1 MAFNGSGTFLI
12 NTAGQPVVSG
22 TVISSTAFNAL
33 TADLATGLSTAIT
46 KDGQTTVTANI
57 PMSTYKFTGLGVGS
71 AATDSANLSQVQS
84 TVTKLLNSVSGADT
98 ITATASPTL
107 AAYAAGQMFYF
118 VAAGDNTTSVTL
130 NIDSLGAKAVTRDG
144 STALVAADIK
154 SGEVIV
160 VVYDGTRFQVV
171 SQLNSAGNATFA
183 NVSIT
188 SALNVGGVATFSAG
202 TAAAPS
208 ITTTGDTNTGIFFP
222 AADTIAFTEGG
233 TESLRVNSSGNM
245 GIGTTSPTNTAGFS
259 RQLQIEGTTAA
270 LTLSG
275 TTGTGKYTL
284 GVPGANAVGLWDNTA
299 SAYRWY
305 VDSSGNLGIG
315 TASPGNRLDVLTG
328 VEGDSVVLNNNNS
341 NVGAANTFGYIVKE
355 AGSNRI
361 TLRYRRDGSATSE
374 LIGVSAG
381 PFVFGTSNTEGMRLT
396 SGGDL
401 AVGLTAPSA
410 RLHAR
415 VVADTE
421 SQIAQFENLNVAGTD
436 SHRLQIKVDAS
447 ANSVKYESTGS
458 SAGSH
463 IFVCGNDERARLDS
477 SGNLGIGTTTM
488 TGKLNVNGDIR
499 TAGGGDLRLS
509 NNGDPSITADDT
521 FLYNDAK
528 NLIVWANGSERA
540 RITSG
545 GDLLV
550 GLTTGSYHILR
561 KAVTNDGGNTTVE
574 FQSTGGSTSQIWY
587 GVSGFNA
594 NAANAATKVGRDA
607 TTLRSINAG
616 GTVNASGADYA
627 EYMTKA
633 GDFALAKGDVCGINA
648 DGKLTNVF
656 ANAIS
661 FVVKSTDPSYVGG
674 DSWGAEFKDDPEG
687 LEAARQKVDRIAFA
701 GQVPVNVLGAT
712 PGQYIVPINDNGAI
726 KGVAVS
732 NPTFEQYQ
740 SAVGK
745 VIAVQDDGR
754 ALIIVKVA

>member
-1 MAFNGSGTFLI
+1 MR
-12 NTAGQPVVSG
+12 
-22 TVISSTAFNAL
+22 L
-33 TADLATGLSTAIT
+33 TS
-46 KDGQTTVTANI
+46 
-57 PMSTYKFTGLGVGS
+57 TGLGIG
-71 AATDSANLSQVQS
+71 
-84 TVTKLLNSVSGADT
+84 
-98 ITATASPTL
+98 TASPTQKL
-107 AAYAAGQMFYF
+107 EVAGTGKFNSMEIGANNSDINNANLNAIVFKIQ
-118 VAAGDNTTSVTL
+118 GTERLRLDTSGNLGLGVTP
-130 NIDSLGAKAVTRDG
+130 SAWWTGAKAFQMGAGMAMEARISDATVFSIGANQYIGT
-144 STALVAADIK
+144 STNRIYLTTNLATLYEQNTGQHRWYTAP
-154 SGEVIV
+154 SG
-160 VVYDGTRFQVV
+160 T
-171 SQLNSAGNATFA
+171 AGNAI
-183 NVSIT
+183 S
-188 SALNVGGVATFSAG
+188 
-202 TAAAPS
+202 
-208 ITTTGDTNTGIFFP
+208 
-222 AADTIAFTEGG
+222 FTQA
-233 TESLRVNSSGNM
+233 M
-245 GIGTTSPTNTAGFS
+245 
-259 RQLQIEGTTAA
+259 
-270 LTLSG
+270 TLD
-275 TTGTGKYTL
+275 
-284 GVPGANAVGLWDNTA
+284 A
-299 SAYRWY
+299 
-305 VDSSGNLGIG
+305 SGNLGIG
-315 TASPGNRLDVLTG
+315 TASPASKLDVRGVVRGGDGTIQTVISYTASEGVTGTISNHAYVLYANNAERARIDTSGRFGIGTDANALTNALTVYRTG
-328 VEGDSVVLNNNNS
+328 STQAALAAGNS
-341 NVGAANTFGYIVKE
+341 NTGLNGTLFGVDT
-355 AGSNRI
+355 AGNAI
-361 TLRYRRDGSATSE
+361 INQTQVLP
-374 LIGVSAG
+374 LIFS
-381 PFVFGTSNTEGMRLT
+381 TSNT
-396 SGGDL
+396 
-401 AVGLTAPSA
+401 
-410 RLHAR
+410 
-415 VVADTE
+415 
-421 SQIAQFENLNVAGTD
+421 
-436 SHRLQIKVDAS
+436 
-447 ANSVKYESTGS
+447 
-458 SAGSH
+458 
-463 IFVCGNDERARLDS
+463 
-477 SGNLGIGTTTM
+477 
-488 TGKLNVNGDIR
+488 
-499 TAGGGDLRLS
+499 
-509 NNGDPSITADDT
+509 
-521 FLYNDAK
+521 
-528 NLIVWANGSERA
+528 ERA